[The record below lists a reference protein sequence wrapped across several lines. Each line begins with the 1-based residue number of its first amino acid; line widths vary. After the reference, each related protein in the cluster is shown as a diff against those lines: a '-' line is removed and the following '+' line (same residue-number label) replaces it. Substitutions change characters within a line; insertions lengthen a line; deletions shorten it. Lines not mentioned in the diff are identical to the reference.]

1 MPNFLKKFSLPLKGI
16 IRKVIRTI
24 LFDLG
29 NVIVPFD
36 IHRGYK
42 ALSANCGL
50 PEEEVATRIR
60 DSGLYTIYETGG
72 LETAEFLDR
81 FSQLLGL
88 RASYAEFR
96 EIWNSIFFPET
107 STSEEL
113 IRALKK
119 NYRLV
124 LLSNTNELHFGWIRE
139 KYPHLSHFD
148 DYTLSYEV
156 KAMKP
161 DEHIFAD
168 AVAKGQCA
176 PGECFFTDDIADY
189 VAAARRFGIDAEQY
203 VGEATLKEHLRK
215 RGMIA

>member
-1 MPNFLKKFSLPLKGI
+1 
-16 IRKVIRTI
+16 VIRTI

-42 ALSANCGL
+42 ALSANCGRS
-50 PEEEVATRIR
+50 EQEVAVRIR
-60 DSGLYTIYETGG
+60 DSGLYSVYETGK
-72 LETAEFLDR
+72 LSTPEFMDR
-81 FSQLLGL
+81 FGSLLGL
-88 RASYAEFR
+88 RANYEEFR

-113 IRALKK
+113 ILELKK

-124 LLSNTNELHFGWIRE
+124 LLSNTNELHYGWIRE
-139 KYPHLSHFD
+139 KYRHLDHFD
-148 DYTLSYEV
+148 DYVLSYEV

-161 DEHIFAD
+161 DERIFAA
-168 AVAKGQCA
+168 AVAKAQCA
-176 PGECFFTDDIADY
+176 PEECFFTDDIADY

-203 VGEATLKEHLRK
+203 VGEATLKEHLRR
-215 RGMIA
+215 RGMIAS